1 MAKKTTKVGG
11 AKAKKTTKV
20 GGVKA
25 KKTSKVGVAKVK
37 KTTKV
42 GRVNTEKVDGAKV
55 EGVTLTIDGQ
65 KLTVPRG
72 TTLLQAAQG
81 AGTEV
86 PHYCYHPGL
95 SSPAMCRLCLVEV
108 EGAPKLLPS
117 CTTTVADG
125 QVVLTQSADATRMR
139 RGVLEFYLLNHPL
152 DCPICDQSGE
162 CDLQDYVFAEGR
174 EHGRGRE
181 AKRVLGRDDFGG
193 DILFYGDRCVMC
205 TRCVRFMEEI
215 EEKPL
220 LTVVE
225 RGSRAVIDTFFD
237 EGLEQSDWAGNV
249 VDICPVG
256 ALVSKDFLHK
266 ARAWD
271 LEHTSSICPNCSQG
285 CNIELHTRDNL
296 VHRMKPRTNLEVNG
310 HWICD
315 YGRGRYEWL
324 NRGDRLE
331 APLVRGEERNMAM
344 GWTAALEALK
354 ERIDT
359 LGKSSVKA
367 VVSPFW
373 SNEDLGAVS
382 RLVKT
387 LGGGSVVFRSP
398 RAEEEIA
405 LLGYEGLARRKA
417 LAPNVL
423 GAELLGCTRVGD
435 DAGQGGL
442 EDLVDHDGVVLVL
455 GDALDD
461 QPEGFASNAAL
472 VVYLGAY
479 TSSALASAD
488 FQFPITTF
496 AEQEGTFTNH
506 AGRVQRFSPALSG
519 PGTARPVWLV
529 LGALLGALQDEEG
542 PSRAEQAFGLVAK
555 AVKSYQGLDY
565 ETIGAQGAPSGARVP
580 VPGD

>member
-1 MAKKTTKVGG
+1 M
-11 AKAKKTTKV
+11 
-20 GGVKA
+20 
-25 KKTSKVGVAKVK
+25 
-37 KTTKV
+37 
-42 GRVNTEKVDGAKV
+42 
-55 EGVTLTIDGQ
+55 VTLTIDGQ
-65 KLTVPRG
+65 EVTVPQG
-72 TTLLQAAQG
+72 TTLLQAAE
-81 AGTEV
+81 AIGTEV

-125 QVVLTQSADATRMR
+125 QVVSTQSDNATRMR

-162 CDLQDYVFAEGR
+162 CDLQDFVFAEGR
-174 EHGRGRE
+174 ERGRGRE

-193 DILFYGDRCVMC
+193 DVLFYGDRCVMC
-205 TRCVRFMEEI
+205 TRCVRFMNEVEEN
-215 EEKPL
+215 PL

-225 RGSRAVIDTFFD
+225 RGNRSVIDTFFA
-237 EGLEQSDWAGNV
+237 EGLEKAAWAGNV

-271 LEHTSSICPNCSQG
+271 LEHTPSICPNCSQG
-285 CNIELHTRDNL
+285 CNIELHTGDNL

-331 APLVRGEERNMAM
+331 APLVSAEGRNTAM
-344 GWTAALEALK
+344 GWRAALDALK
-354 ERIDT
+354 TRIDA

-367 VVSPFW
+367 IVSPYW
-373 SNEDLGAVS
+373 SNEDLGAVT
-382 RLVKT
+382 RLIEV
-387 LGGGSVVFRSP
+387 LGGGAAVFRSP
-398 RAEEEIA
+398 RADEEVT
-405 LLGYEGLARRKA
+405 LPGYEGLARRRG
-417 LAPNVL
+417 LAPNDQ
-423 GAELLGCTRVGD
+423 GAELLGCIRVGD
-435 DAGQGGL
+435 DAGQGGV
-442 EDLVDHDGVVLVL
+442 EDLMDHDGVVLVL

-472 VVYLGAY
+472 VVYLGSY
-479 TSSALASAD
+479 ISSALSSAD
-488 FQFPITTF
+488 FQFPVTTF

-506 AGRVQRFSPALSG
+506 AGRVQRFWPALSG
-519 PGTARPVWLV
+519 PGAARPAWLV
-529 LGALLGALQDEEG
+529 LGALSGALRGEEAPG
-542 PSRAEQAFGLVAK
+542 QAAQAFALVAN
-555 AVKSYQGLDY
+555 AVVSYAGLDY
-565 ETIGAQGAPSGARVP
+565 ETIGVRGGPSGAREP
-580 VPGD
+580 VPAD

>member
-1 MAKKTTKVGG
+1 MAKKAT
-11 AKAKKTTKV
+11 AKPA
-20 GGVKA
+20 
-25 KKTSKVGVAKVK
+25 
-37 KTTKV
+37 
-42 GRVNTEKVDGAKV
+42 
-55 EGVTLTIDGQ
+55 GVTLTIDGQ
-65 KLTVPRG
+65 ELTVPVG

-117 CTTTVADG
+117 CTTTVSDG
-125 QVVLTQSADATRMR
+125 QVVHTQSDDATRMR
-139 RGVLEFYLLNHPL
+139 QGVLEFYLLNHPL

-181 AKRVLGRDDFGG
+181 AKRVFGRDDLGG

-205 TRCVRFMEEI
+205 TRCVRFMNEI

-225 RGSRAVIDTFFD
+225 RGNRAVIDTFFD

-271 LEHTSSICPNCSQG
+271 LEHTPSICPNCSQG
-285 CNIELHTRDNL
+285 CNIDLHTRDNL
-296 VHRMKPRTNLEVNG
+296 VHRMKPRINLEVNG

-315 YGRGRYEWL
+315 YGRSRYEWL

-331 APLVRGEERNMAM
+331 VPVMNAEGRNTAM
-344 GWTAALEALK
+344 SWTTALEALQV
-354 ERIDT
+354 RIGA

-382 RLVKT
+382 RLVET
-387 LGGGSVVFRSP
+387 LGGGSIVFRSA
-398 RAEEEIA
+398 RAEEEVV
-405 LLGYEGLARRKA
+405 LQGYEGLARRKA
-417 LAPNVL
+417 LAPNGQ

-435 DAGQGGL
+435 DLGQGGL
-442 EDLVDHDGVVLVL
+442 EDLMDHEGVVLVL

-461 QPEGFASNAAL
+461 QPQDFAPNAGL
-472 VVYLGAY
+472 VLYLGAY
-479 TSSALASAD
+479 TSSALATVD
-488 FQFPITTF
+488 FQLPVTTF
-496 AEQEGTFTNH
+496 AEQDGTFTNH
-506 AGRVQRFSPALSG
+506 AGRVQRFWPALSG
-519 PGTARPVWLV
+519 AGAARPAWLV
-529 LGALLGALQDEEG
+529 LGALVGALQGEDG
-542 PSRAEQAFGLVAK
+542 PNTAEKAFDLVAQAIK
-555 AVKSYQGLDY
+555 AYKGLDY
-565 ETIGAQGAPSGARVP
+565 ETIGAQGGPPGAPVP

>member
-1 MAKKTTKVGG
+1 MAKKAT
-11 AKAKKTTKV
+11 AKHA
-20 GGVKA
+20 
-25 KKTSKVGVAKVK
+25 
-37 KTTKV
+37 
-42 GRVNTEKVDGAKV
+42 
-55 EGVTLTIDGQ
+55 GVTLTIDGQ
-65 KLTVPRG
+65 ELTVPVG

-117 CTTTVADG
+117 CTTTVSDG
-125 QVVLTQSADATRMR
+125 QVVHTQSDDATRMR
-139 RGVLEFYLLNHPL
+139 QGVLEFYLLNHPL

-174 EHGRGRE
+174 VHGRGRE
-181 AKRVLGRDDFGG
+181 AKRVFGRDDLGG

-205 TRCVRFMEEI
+205 TRCVRFMNEI

-225 RGSRAVIDTFFD
+225 RGNRAVIDTFFD

-271 LEHTSSICPNCSQG
+271 LEHTPSICPNCSQG
-285 CNIELHTRDNL
+285 CNIDLHTRDNL
-296 VHRMKPRTNLEVNG
+296 VHRMKPRINLEVNG

-315 YGRGRYEWL
+315 YGRSRYEWL

-331 APLVRGEERNMAM
+331 VPVMNAEGRNTAM
-344 GWTAALEALK
+344 SWTTALEALK
-354 ERIDT
+354 VRIGA

-382 RLVKT
+382 RLVET
-387 LGGGSVVFRSP
+387 LGGGSIVFRSA
-398 RAEEEIA
+398 RAEEEVV
-405 LLGYEGLARRKA
+405 LQGYEGLARRKA
-417 LAPNVL
+417 LAPNGH

-435 DAGQGGL
+435 DLGQGGL
-442 EDLVDHDGVVLVL
+442 EDLMDHEGVVLVL

-461 QPEGFASNAAL
+461 QPEDFAPNAGL
-472 VVYLGAY
+472 VLYLGAY
-479 TSSALASAD
+479 TSSALASVD
-488 FQFPITTF
+488 FQLPVTTF

-506 AGRVQRFSPALSG
+506 AGRVQRFWPALSG
-519 PGTARPVWLV
+519 AGGARPAWLV
-529 LGALLGALQDEEG
+529 LGALVGALQGEDG
-542 PSRAEQAFGLVAK
+542 PNTAEKAFDLVAQ
-555 AVKSYQGLDY
+555 AIKSYKGLDY
-565 ETIGAQGAPSGARVP
+565 ETIGAQGGPSGAPVP

>member
-1 MAKKTTKVGG
+1 MAKKAT
-11 AKAKKTTKV
+11 AKPA
-20 GGVKA
+20 
-25 KKTSKVGVAKVK
+25 
-37 KTTKV
+37 
-42 GRVNTEKVDGAKV
+42 
-55 EGVTLTIDGQ
+55 GVTLTIDGQ
-65 KLTVPRG
+65 ELTVPVG

-117 CTTTVADG
+117 CTTTVSDG
-125 QVVLTQSADATRMR
+125 QVVHTQSDDATRMR
-139 RGVLEFYLLNHPL
+139 QGVLEFYLLNHPL

-181 AKRVLGRDDFGG
+181 AKRVFGRDDLGG

-205 TRCVRFMEEI
+205 TRCVRFMNEI

-225 RGSRAVIDTFFD
+225 RGNRAVIDTFFD
-237 EGLEQSDWAGNV
+237 EGLEKSDWAGNV

-271 LEHTSSICPNCSQG
+271 LEHTPSICPNCSQG
-285 CNIELHTRDNL
+285 CNIDLHTRDNL
-296 VHRMKPRTNLEVNG
+296 VHRMKPRINLEVNG

-315 YGRGRYEWL
+315 YGRSRYEWL

-331 APLVRGEERNMAM
+331 VPVMNAEGRNTAM
-344 GWTAALEALK
+344 SWTTALEALK
-354 ERIDT
+354 VRIGA
-359 LGKSSVKA
+359 LRKSSVKA

-382 RLVKT
+382 RLVET
-387 LGGGSVVFRSP
+387 LGGGSIVFRSA
-398 RAEEEIA
+398 RAEEEVV
-405 LLGYEGLARRKA
+405 LQGYEGLARRKA
-417 LAPNVL
+417 LAPNGH

-435 DAGQGGL
+435 DLGQGGL
-442 EDLVDHDGVVLVL
+442 EDLMDHEGVVLVL

-461 QPEGFASNAAL
+461 QPQDFAPNAGL
-472 VVYLGAY
+472 VLYLGAY
-479 TSSALASAD
+479 TSSALASVD
-488 FQFPITTF
+488 FQLPVTTF

-506 AGRVQRFSPALSG
+506 AGRVQRFWPALSG
-519 PGTARPVWLV
+519 AGAARPAWLV
-529 LGALLGALQDEEG
+529 LGALVGALQGEDG
-542 PSRAEQAFGLVAK
+542 PNTAEKAFDLVAQ
-555 AVKSYQGLDY
+555 AIKSYKGLDY
-565 ETIGAQGAPSGARVP
+565 ETIGAQGGPPGAPVP